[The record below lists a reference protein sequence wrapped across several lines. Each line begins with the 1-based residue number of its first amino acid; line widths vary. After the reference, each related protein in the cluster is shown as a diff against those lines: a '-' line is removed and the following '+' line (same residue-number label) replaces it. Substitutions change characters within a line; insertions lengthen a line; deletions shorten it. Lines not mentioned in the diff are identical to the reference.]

1 VSEAAPKSG
10 RLFCWETVAFIFP
23 PQIAISRGISSRD
36 MDLWEGSFGFLT
48 RTLTMPTKLPDTG
61 KKKWVRNVQLARY
74 FNISAMCLWR
84 WKRDPA
90 LNCPPSYEVNGL
102 EWNDIDEWERWMRSR
117 AVNHIDA
124 AMKKNS
130 RAERLAKGRARKQK
144 VA

>member
-1 VSEAAPKSG
+1 
-10 RLFCWETVAFIFP
+10 
-23 PQIAISRGISSRD
+23 
-36 MDLWEGSFGFLT
+36 
-48 RTLTMPTKLPDTG
+48 MPTKLPDTG

-130 RAERLAKGRARKQK
+130 RAERLAKGRGAEAEGGVNRKTEPQCRRHRGSEDLSR
-144 VA
+144 